1 MIKRFLIGTSAL
13 IAVGTLAGAAQAADP
28 IKLSVGGKMNQWLS
42 FADVKDKVTTKYN
55 HVAVNSDTEVHFKG
69 ETVLDNGLKVEVVIE
84 HEAERTDAT
93 ARNANQQY
101 AQLSGGW
108 GALRIG
114 ETMNAANRVHNQAPG
129 AGAGMGDAITIL
141 GIQPVSGTVT
151 SMTDGQTS
159 VDGIAS
165 VGISATSIDYVSPM
179 FGPFAFGL
187 TYTPHGGNR
196 GLAVEGNSIKDLMGV
211 AFVYADKWGP
221 VAVNADVAWARADHE
236 TVGTQNGMLHGIP
249 VGVKFGFAGFEVGG
263 SYFRIMDNVKALR
276 SAANANAATSF
287 DGVAWDAGIS
297 YTMGDWKL
305 GYTYFTSKH
314 EGDVDTKTKD
324 TAKVHNAGVA
334 YTMGPGVSVSANG
347 VYTAF
352 ADEAVV
358 ATTATHKSRTYGL
371 ITGIQLTF

>member
-1 MIKRFLIGTSAL
+1 MKRFLIGTSAL
-13 IAVGTLAGAAQAADP
+13 IAVGTIAGAAQAADP

-114 ETMNAANRVHNQAPG
+114 ETVNAANRVHAQAPG

-141 GIQPVSGTVT
+141 GIQPVTGTVT

-165 VGISATSIDYVSPM
+165 VGVSATSIDYVSPM

-211 AFVYADKWGP
+211 AFVYADTWGP

-236 TVGTQNGMLHGIP
+236 TSGTQNGMLHGIP
-249 VGVKFGFAGFEVGG
+249 VGVKFGYAGFEVGG
-263 SYFRIMDNVKALR
+263 SYFRIMDNVKALA
-276 SAANANAATSF
+276 SAGNANAATSF

-297 YTMGDWKL
+297 YTTGDWKF

-324 TAKVHNAGVA
+324 KAKVHNAGVA

-352 ADEAVV
+352 EDEAVV
-358 ATTATHKSRTYGL
+358 ATTNTHKSRTYGL